1 MKLKK
6 LFETQSIV
14 FEQLI
19 YLNHKELD
27 ITSDEMMVIFGLLD
41 IYKKRNSFSLSALQK
56 RITIVQ
62 KDLGAIID
70 ALITK
75 TYLHTYLDDQAQ
87 SKAKELF
94 HLDGLFSK
102 LEQLIDK
109 KELIPKT
116 KPNDEGLKKVIVLL
130 EQKLNR
136 LLTSNELQTLRL
148 LIETHQI
155 SLESLNDIIEQLN
168 DRASIK
174 NIEKMMM
181 ISKNMPK
188 VVVDEKVDKALD
200 DLYKAMK

>member
-19 YLNHKELD
+19 YLHHKELD

-70 ALITK
+70 SLITK

-94 HLDGLFSK
+94 HLEGLFSK
-102 LEQLIDK
+102 LEQLIDT
-109 KELIPKT
+109 KERVHT
-116 KPNDEGLKKVIVLL
+116 KPNDDGLKKVIVLL

-136 LLTSNELQTLRL
+136 LLSSTELQTLRHL
-148 LIETHQI
+148 LETHQVT
-155 SLESLNDIIEQLN
+155 LESVIEIIEQLN
-168 DRASIK
+168 DRVSIK

-188 VVVDEKVDKALD
+188 VVVDEKIDKALD

>member
-6 LFETQSIV
+6 LFETQAIV
-14 FEQLI
+14 FEPLI
-19 YLNHKELD
+19 YANHKELD

-62 KDLGAIID
+62 KDLGSIID
-70 ALITK
+70 ALIK
-75 TYLHTYLDDQAQ
+75 KSYVHTYLDEHAHA
-87 SKAKELF
+87 KAKELF

-102 LEQLIDK
+102 LEHLIDT
-109 KELIPKT
+109 KELIKT
-116 KPNDEGLKKVIVLL
+116 KSNDDGLKKIIILL

-136 LLTSNELQTLRL
+136 LLTSKELQTLRH
-148 LIETHQI
+148 LIDTHQV
-155 SLESLNDIIEQLN
+155 SLDSLTDIIEQLN
-168 DRASIK
+168 DRVSIK

-188 VVVDEKVDKALD
+188 VVVDEKIDKALD

>member
-6 LFETQSIV
+6 LFETQAIV
-14 FEQLI
+14 FEPLI
-19 YLNHKELD
+19 YANHKELD

-62 KDLGAIID
+62 KDLGSIID
-70 ALITK
+70 ALIK
-75 TYLHTYLDDQAQ
+75 KSYLHTYLDEHAH

-102 LEQLIDK
+102 LEHLIDT
-109 KELIPKT
+109 KELIKT
-116 KPNDEGLKKVIVLL
+116 KSNDDGLKKIIILL

-136 LLTSNELQTLRL
+136 LLTSKELQTLRY
-148 LIETHQI
+148 LIDTHQV
-155 SLESLNDIIEQLN
+155 SLESLADIIEQLN
-168 DRASIK
+168 DRVSIK

-188 VVVDEKVDKALD
+188 VVVDEKIDKALD

>member
-6 LFETQSIV
+6 LFESQSIV

-19 YLNHKELD
+19 YVHHKELD
-27 ITSDEMMVIFGLLD
+27 LTSDEMMVIFGLLD

-75 TYLHTYLDDQAQ
+75 TYLHTYLDDQAE

-102 LEQLIDK
+102 LEHLIDT
-109 KELIPKT
+109 KELIKS

-136 LLTSNELQTLRL
+136 LLTSTELQTLRL
-148 LIETHQI
+148 LIETHQVT
-155 SLESLNDIIEQLN
+155 LESLSDIIEQLN
-168 DRASIK
+168 DRVSLK
-174 NIEKMMM
+174 NIEKMIM
-181 ISKNMPK
+181 ITKNMPK
-188 VVVDEKVDKALD
+188 VVVDEKVDQALD
-200 DLYKAMK
+200 NLYKAMK

>member
-6 LFETQSIV
+6 LFESQSIV

-19 YLNHKELD
+19 YVHHKELD
-27 ITSDEMMVIFGLLD
+27 LTSDEMMVIFGLLD

-62 KDLGAIID
+62 KDIGAIID

-102 LEQLIDK
+102 LEYLIDT
-109 KELIPKT
+109 KELIKS

-136 LLTSNELQTLRL
+136 LLTSTELQTLRL
-148 LIETHQI
+148 LIETHQVT
-155 SLESLNDIIEQLN
+155 LESLNDIIEQLN
-168 DRASIK
+168 DRVSLK
-174 NIEKMMM
+174 NIEKM
-181 ISKNMPK
+181 ILITKNMPK
-188 VVVDEKVDKALD
+188 VVVDEKVDQALD

>member
-19 YLNHKELD
+19 YLHHKELD

-70 ALITK
+70 SLITK

-87 SKAKELF
+87 TKAKELF
-94 HLDGLFSK
+94 HLEGLFSK
-102 LEQLIDK
+102 LEQLIDT
-109 KELIPKT
+109 KERVQM
-116 KPNDEGLKKVIVLL
+116 KPNDDGLKKVIVLL

-136 LLTSNELQTLRL
+136 LLSSTELQTLRHL
-148 LIETHQI
+148 LETHQVT
-155 SLESLNDIIEQLN
+155 LESVIEIIEQLN
-168 DRASIK
+168 DRVSIK

-188 VVVDEKVDKALD
+188 VVVDEKIDKALD

>member
-1 MKLKK
+1 
-6 LFETQSIV
+6 
-14 FEQLI
+14 
-19 YLNHKELD
+19 
-27 ITSDEMMVIFGLLD
+27 LD

-70 ALITK
+70 SLITK

-94 HLDGLFSK
+94 HLEGLFSK
-102 LEQLIDK
+102 LEQLIDT
-109 KELIPKT
+109 KERVQM
-116 KPNDEGLKKVIVLL
+116 KPNDDGLKKVIVLL

-136 LLTSNELQTLRL
+136 LLSSTELQTLRHL
-148 LIETHQI
+148 LETHQVT
-155 SLESLNDIIEQLN
+155 LESVIEIIEQLN
-168 DRASIK
+168 DRVSIK

-188 VVVDEKVDKALD
+188 VVVDEKIDKALD

>member
-6 LFETQSIV
+6 LFESQSIV

-19 YLNHKELD
+19 YVHHKELD
-27 ITSDEMMVIFGLLD
+27 LTSDEMMVIFGLLD

-102 LEQLIDK
+102 LEYLIDT
-109 KELIPKT
+109 KELIKS

-136 LLTSNELQTLRL
+136 LLTSTELQTLRL
-148 LIETHQI
+148 LIETHQVT
-155 SLESLNDIIEQLN
+155 LESLSDIIEQLN
-168 DRASIK
+168 DRVSLK
-174 NIEKMMM
+174 NIEKM
-181 ISKNMPK
+181 ILITKNMPK
-188 VVVDEKVDKALD
+188 VVVDEKVDQALD

>member
-6 LFETQSIV
+6 LFESQSIV

-19 YLNHKELD
+19 YVHHKELD
-27 ITSDEMMVIFGLLD
+27 LTSDEMMVIFGLLD
-41 IYKKRNSFSLSALQK
+41 IYKKRNSFSLNALQK

-62 KDLGAIID
+62 KDLGGIID
-70 ALITK
+70 SLITK

-102 LEQLIDK
+102 LEHLIDT
-109 KELIPKT
+109 KELIKL
-116 KPNDEGLKKVIVLL
+116 KPNDDGLKKVIMLL

-136 LLTSNELQTLRL
+136 LLTSTELQTLRL
-148 LIETHQI
+148 LIETHQVT
-155 SLESLNDIIEQLN
+155 LESLSDIIEQLN
-168 DRASIK
+168 DRVSIK

>member
-6 LFETQSIV
+6 LFESQSIV

-19 YLNHKELD
+19 YVHHKELD
-27 ITSDEMMVIFGLLD
+27 LTSDEMMVIFGLLD

-102 LEQLIDK
+102 LEYLIDT
-109 KELIPKT
+109 KELIKS

-136 LLTSNELQTLRL
+136 LLTSTELQTLRL
-148 LIETHQI
+148 LIETHQVT
-155 SLESLNDIIEQLN
+155 LESLNDIIEQLN
-168 DRASIK
+168 DRVSLK
-174 NIEKMMM
+174 NIEKM
-181 ISKNMPK
+181 ILITKNMPK
-188 VVVDEKVDKALD
+188 VVVDEKVDQALD

>member
-6 LFETQSIV
+6 LFETQAIV
-14 FEQLI
+14 FEPLI
-19 YLNHKELD
+19 YANHKELD

-62 KDLGAIID
+62 KDLGSIID
-70 ALITK
+70 ALIK
-75 TYLHTYLDDQAQ
+75 KSYVHTYLDEHAH

-102 LEQLIDK
+102 LEHLIDT
-109 KELIPKT
+109 KELIKT
-116 KPNDEGLKKVIVLL
+116 KSNDDGLKKIIILL

-136 LLTSNELQTLRL
+136 LLTSKELQTLRH
-148 LIETHQI
+148 LIDTHQV
-155 SLESLNDIIEQLN
+155 SLDSLTDIIEQLN
-168 DRASIK
+168 DRVSIK

-188 VVVDEKVDKALD
+188 VVVDEKIDKALD

>member
-6 LFETQSIV
+6 LFESQSIV

-19 YLNHKELD
+19 YVHHKELD
-27 ITSDEMMVIFGLLD
+27 LTSDEMMVIFGLLD

-102 LEQLIDK
+102 LEYLIDT
-109 KELIPKT
+109 KELIKS

-136 LLTSNELQTLRL
+136 LLTSTELQTLRL
-148 LIETHQI
+148 LIETHQVT
-155 SLESLNDIIEQLN
+155 LESLSDIIEQLN
-168 DRASIK
+168 DRVSLK
-174 NIEKMMM
+174 NIEKMIM
-181 ISKNMPK
+181 ITKNMPK
-188 VVVDEKVDKALD
+188 VVVDEKVDQALD
-200 DLYKAMK
+200 NLYKAMK

>member
-6 LFETQSIV
+6 LFETQAIV
-14 FEQLI
+14 FEPLI
-19 YLNHKELD
+19 YANHKELD

-62 KDLGAIID
+62 KDLGSIID
-70 ALITK
+70 ALMK
-75 TYLHTYLDDQAQ
+75 KSYLHTYLDEHAH

-102 LEQLIDK
+102 LEHLIDT
-109 KELIPKT
+109 KELIKT
-116 KPNDEGLKKVIVLL
+116 KSNDDGLKKIIILL

-136 LLTSNELQTLRL
+136 LLTSKELQALRH
-148 LIETHQI
+148 LIDTHQV
-155 SLESLNDIIEQLN
+155 SLESLADIIEQLN
-168 DRASIK
+168 DRVSIK

-188 VVVDEKVDKALD
+188 VVVDEKIDKALD

>member
-6 LFETQSIV
+6 LFESQSIV

-19 YLNHKELD
+19 YVHHKELD
-27 ITSDEMMVIFGLLD
+27 LTSDEMMVIFGLLD

-102 LEQLIDK
+102 LEYLIDT
-109 KELIPKT
+109 KELIKS

-136 LLTSNELQTLRL
+136 LLTSTELQTLRL
-148 LIETHQI
+148 LIETHQVT
-155 SLESLNDIIEQLN
+155 LESLNDIIEQLN
-168 DRASIK
+168 DRVSLK
-174 NIEKMMM
+174 NIEKM
-181 ISKNMPK
+181 ILITKNMPK
-188 VVVDEKVDKALD
+188 VVVDEKVDQALD
-200 DLYKAMK
+200 NLYKAMK

>member
-6 LFETQSIV
+6 LFETQAIV
-14 FEQLI
+14 FEPLI
-19 YLNHKELD
+19 YANHKELD

-62 KDLGAIID
+62 KDLGSIID
-70 ALITK
+70 ALIK
-75 TYLHTYLDDQAQ
+75 KSYLHTYLDEHAH

-102 LEQLIDK
+102 LEHLIDT
-109 KELIPKT
+109 KELIKT
-116 KPNDEGLKKVIVLL
+116 KSNDDGLKKIIILL

-136 LLTSNELQTLRL
+136 LLTSKELQTLRH
-148 LIETHQI
+148 LIDTHQV
-155 SLESLNDIIEQLN
+155 SLDSLTDIIEQLN
-168 DRASIK
+168 DRVSIK

-188 VVVDEKVDKALD
+188 VVVDEKIDKALD

>member
-6 LFETQSIV
+6 LFESQSIV

-19 YLNHKELD
+19 YMHHKELD
-27 ITSDEMMVIFGLLD
+27 ITSDEMMVIFGLMD

-70 ALITK
+70 SLITK

-94 HLDGLFSK
+94 HLEGLFSK
-102 LEQLIDK
+102 LEQLIEN
-109 KELIPKT
+109 KELVKT
-116 KPNDEGLKKVIVLL
+116 KPNDDGLKKVIVLL

-136 LLTSNELQTLRL
+136 LLTSTELQTLRH
-148 LIETHQI
+148 LIETHQVT
-155 SLESLNDIIEQLN
+155 LESLSDIIEQLN
-168 DRASIK
+168 DRVSLK

-188 VVVDEKVDKALD
+188 VVVDEKIDKALD

>member
-6 LFETQSIV
+6 LFESQSIV

-19 YLNHKELD
+19 YVHHKELD
-27 ITSDEMMVIFGLLD
+27 LTSDEMMVIFGLLD

-102 LEQLIDK
+102 LEHMIDT
-109 KELIPKT
+109 KEPIKS

-136 LLTSNELQTLRL
+136 LLTSTELQTLRL
-148 LIETHQI
+148 LIETHQVT
-155 SLESLNDIIEQLN
+155 LESLNDIIEQLN
-168 DRASIK
+168 DRVSLK
-174 NIEKMMM
+174 NIEKMIM
-181 ISKNMPK
+181 ITKNMPK
-188 VVVDEKVDKALD
+188 VVVDEKVDQALD